1 MPPKRPSVLNKAMA
15 SALLLLLLLPSLL
28 HGLHANNLNTEKGDD
43 EFDELEYYDYPLHEH
58 DEAGYDDA
66 LNQFE
71 LLGNRV
77 KRETDYEYDSAEDL
91 NDDPDYDRVEEEE
104 EDEDESRE
112 GDYEH

>member
-28 HGLHANNLNTEKGDD
+28 HGLHANNLNTEREDD

-66 LNQFE
+66 LNDLEMF
-71 LLGNRV
+71 GRV

-104 EDEDESRE
+104 EEDSRE
-112 GDYEH
+112 GDYEY